1 MHCTDFRYLR
11 FLLEIPVFVSYFWLM
26 LVLWSIQMQE
36 MHKYEDFLD
45 LNRLYSNDVHG
56 IASVY
61 GIEAAYQII
70 MKVRYG
76 SFLG

>member
-1 MHCTDFRYLR
+1 
-11 FLLEIPVFVSYFWLM
+11 M